1 MFTPFED
8 CLAEGG
14 MNKED
19 EDSAVNAL
27 MSMPS
32 SPMPFSPMPST
43 PTATAA
49 AAAAAAVGLGADRHR
64 PPHPTTSTT
73 NTGITSTRSGQ
84 VASWNDVDDVDIFT
98 LFMEEMEID
107 DSYMPPAPASSA
119 ALHAPQPSP
128 PFTPSS
134 SFDPDFSTGVTASA
148 GVGGVGATS
157 YTWADAL
164 NNTDMNSSFHFNSHL
179 SDDFL
184 PLSTYAS
191 PMLSSMPLPP
201 PPPPPPVAAAVA
213 AASTQPRKRQP
224 ALPLPRPKSSGSSS
238 KLPAAGAA
246 GALAATTTTTTRSHP
261 RSFSM
266 STLSEDELDA
276 PPKPSSQA
284 QPPQHPLSPK
294 SHAIREKNREAVRK
308 CRQKKRER
316 EDAVAERIALLEQE
330 NDELKIQLRLGSP
343 DRAREMEMETTRRAQ
358 RIQDML
364 ESLVDTPQAH
374 ADLRDA
380 CQSYIVHGVERAGD
394 RAAATSG
401 TLSRIS
407 RLIDPTLFAKFYLWH
422 GTARDDYFSNPNG
435 LWASISKEMCVTDEQ
450 TLQLTMRRDKLE
462 SLRAEIMDVS
472 CKLADL
478 QARVALREAADV
490 LDANFVNQI
499 QAQMSPTQLAKFILW
514 LRTEKTALKVVQ
526 PNALSSFLTDV
537 MKVDHA
543 GAPQSTSP
551 RLPPPAASTATG
563 AATGTAT
570 TGTTTT
576 TTTTGG
582 GKGAFPPPPVVP
594 FKKPSLEMNRER
606 VMLLTKGLW
615 DGPKETLEKMAQSG
629 FDPNVVLIDPN
640 NGGEYHG
647 IHKMLQYVH
656 RIRLAFGEKITVDLR
671 EMSLENDKARATWVL
686 HGTYR
691 GKLNNN
697 NATTATAVA
706 GAGNKHLKH
715 VSFAIVCTYT
725 FRPHSSLVQEMLV
738 SWDAIGLMR
747 QIGLLRSTHG
757 AHNKPVVQSPS
768 ASSAPPAK
776 RLRSTELG
784 ELEAITQLER
794 QHVELLA
801 RLFSFTSEEDMTK
814 LAEEILHPECV
825 FQDSYMGFEFRGVG
839 NCAQYIKKVRS
850 PFPTLQVTSAT
861 LREEVEGGGAALGSP
876 LCLNWQIKA
885 IYSGPLVKTP
895 SPCNFSCVVFV
906 TFDANDHT
914 IDSAHLNW
922 HAQKLMDQL
931 KTSKTVV

>member
-1 MFTPFED
+1 MFTPFQVED
-8 CLAEGG
+8 CLEEEG

-32 SPMPFSPMPST
+32 SPMPFSPMHSVPST
-43 PTATAA
+43 PTATTTTAAGAA
-49 AAAAAAVGLGADRHR
+49 ASGGNHLNVGRHR
-64 PPHPTTSTT
+64 PLVNPTTTT
-73 NTGITSTRSGQ
+73 TGITSTRSGQ

-98 LFMEEMEID
+98 LFLGEMDID
-107 DSYMPPAPASSA
+107 DSYLPASTSSSSSA
-119 ALHAPQPSP
+119 AIHPPQPSP

-134 SFDPDFSTGVTASA
+134 GFESDFPNGL
-148 GVGGVGATS
+148 GGGNGATS

-184 PLSTYAS
+184 PLST
-191 PMLSSMPLPP
+191 
-201 PPPPPPVAAAVA
+201 
-213 AASTQPRKRQP
+213 
-224 ALPLPRPKSSGSSS
+224 SSS
-238 KLPAAGAA
+238 KLPTAAVAA
-246 GALAATTTTTTRSHP
+246 VATTRIHP
-261 RSFSM
+261 QLVSIN
-266 STLSEDELDA
+266 TLSEDELDP
-276 PPKPSSQA
+276 PPKSSSQH
-284 QPPQHPLSPK
+284 QQPLSPK

-343 DRAREMEMETTRRAQ
+343 DRAREMELETTRRAQ
-358 RIQDML
+358 RIQDL
-364 ESLVDTPQAH
+364 LDSFVDTPQAH

-380 CQSYIVHGVERAGD
+380 CHSYITHSGERSGD

-435 LWASISKEMCVTDEQ
+435 LWASISKEMCVSDAQ

-478 QARVALREAADV
+478 QARVALRESADV

-499 QAQMSPTQLAKFILW
+499 QAQMTPTQLAKFILW
-514 LRTEKTALKVVQ
+514 LRKDKTVLKVVQ
-526 PNALSSFLTDV
+526 PTDVLSSFLTQV
-537 MKVDHA
+537 MKVDPPA
-543 GAPQSTSP
+543 MTPQPASTSP
-551 RLPPPAASTATG
+551 RLPPPTINAASTVT
-563 AATGTAT
+563 
-570 TGTTTT
+570 
-576 TTTTGG
+576 
-582 GKGAFPPPPVVP
+582 KGSFPPPPVVP

-697 NATTATAVA
+697 NNTTTAAT
-706 GAGNKHLKH
+706 GGNKHLKH

-747 QIGLLRSTHG
+747 QIGLLRSTPP
-757 AHNKPVVQSPS
+757 HNK
-768 ASSAPPAK
+768 SSYNAQKQPPAK
-776 RLRSTELG
+776 RIRSTELG

-801 RLFSFTSEEDMTK
+801 KLFSFTSEQDMTK

-850 PFPTLQVTSAT
+850 PFPTLQVTNAT
-861 LREEVEGGGAALGSP
+861 LRNEVEGGGAALGSP